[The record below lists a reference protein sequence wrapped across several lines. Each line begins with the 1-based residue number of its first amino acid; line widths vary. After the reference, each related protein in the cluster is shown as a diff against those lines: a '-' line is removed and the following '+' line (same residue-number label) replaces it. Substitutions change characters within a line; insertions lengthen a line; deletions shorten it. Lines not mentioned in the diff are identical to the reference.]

1 MSEPETWETPEASA
15 PTWETPIIR
24 ILIGDEEVAT
34 FENEVTAENILAVA
48 RERGIRRFTVFKI
61 EDNQETALS
70 RSDFPIS
77 APATIKIVPLE
88 KAGA

>member
-48 RERGIRRFTVFKI
+48 RERGIRRFKI